1 MPLLTAVQKKAEKFP
16 KVTTSAGLKQFMN
29 ARNTAYA
36 GAFFFLTLMQWF
48 GMPASFCVSC
58 ALALCVTGEN
68 MYAPACGIALGCV
81 CLMLWGV
88 ETPWWNLIAVCGL
101 MTLQGYKWR
110 NIWGVIGTCIG
121 ILLPGMLIYGIVRA
135 YTVQEWILGSVM
147 IILSGGMMPALKKAA
162 LFIRNPRNER
172 MSQDDVLCML
182 IPVMMLLSGMGK
194 VAVFDLNIGYA
205 AAVAIVL
212 VTARCVPLFTAM
224 AIGMSFGI
232 GFMVSGCGVYWSV
245 TLPLIGASGVLM
257 QGKRK
262 WCISC
267 LGVLVSAATAYLMK
281 AVRIHPPLICTCVGC
296 IAWILTPNRYQREI
310 SKLAHRT
317 GLIKKQDDPYLE
329 SKMLQLTEY
338 LGRLS
343 SAVPKPTLQE
353 QGTEQLAESLMENL
367 CENCDR
373 LLICWRDCFQ
383 ERKEQF
389 IALADEIRLNG
400 RCDRAPDDCIKEKEL
415 LSLMESVLEKRQAF
429 LRRTQQVEYEQEMMK
444 THFSAIS
451 KIVRQHI
458 EAGARAGEEEYYEEK
473 QIEEMLAML
482 HVPADV
488 QYVKRENGHYVT
500 EVKMHPFSKCCN
512 IEALEMHIS
521 RQLGKRMHLSVQ
533 AHDRMLFEEL
543 PPLQIAVGTAST
555 CAVSTERKNITPYV
569 VENGD
574 AVLQRK
580 VRCGVE
586 MVALSDGMGHGTGA
600 GYESRKTLELMSIL
614 LEAGYSSHEAIKAV
628 NGMMLSASGGDRF
641 ATVDMCMIDLWT
653 GNLSLHKL
661 GANRS
666 LIIQGQNIV
675 EVEGEAL
682 PLGIIEHVVPNEHHA
697 SLGDGDTVL
706 LFSDG
711 VTDAFEDE
719 HALPT
724 LIHRYNHLS
733 PQMISDSLLQD
744 ALIQSGGLPKD
755 DMTVIC
761 IRLFKRPKRQ
771 K

>member
-1 MPLLTAVQKKAEKFP
+1 MPLSTVVQKKAEKLSGNAIP
-16 KVTTSAGLKQFMN
+16 AGMKQFVN
-29 ARNTAYA
+29 ARNAAYT

-48 GMPASFCVSC
+48 GIPAAFCVSC
-58 ALALCVTGEN
+58 ALALCITGEN
-68 MYAPACGIALGCV
+68 MYAPACGIAIGCV
-81 CLMLWGV
+81 CLMIWGV
-88 ETPWWNLIAVCGL
+88 EAPWWNLIAVCGL
-101 MTLQGYKWR
+101 MTVQGYKWR
-110 NIWGVIGTCIG
+110 NTWSVIATCIG
-121 ILLPGMLIYGIVRA
+121 VLLPGMLIYGIVQA
-135 YTVQEWILGSVM
+135 YTVQEWILSTVM
-147 IILSGGMMPALKKAA
+147 IVLAGGMMPALKKAA
-162 LFIRNPRNER
+162 LFIRNPQNEH
-172 MSQDDVLCML
+172 MSQDDVLCMM
-182 IPVMMLLSGMGK
+182 IPVVMLLGGMGK
-194 VAVFDLNIGYA
+194 VALLDLNIGYA

-212 VTARCVPLFTAM
+212 LTARCAPLFTAM
-224 AIGMSFGI
+224 AVSLCFGI

-245 TLPLIGASGVLM
+245 TLPLLAASGVLM

-262 WCISC
+262 WCIAFLC
-267 LGVLVSAATAYLMK
+267 LLVSGATAYLMK
-281 AVRIHPPLICTCVGC
+281 AVSICPPLVCTGIGC
-296 IAWILTPNRYQREI
+296 IAWMLTPNRFQREA
-310 SKLAHRT
+310 SKLMHRA

-338 LGRLS
+338 LNRLS

-353 QGTEQLAESLMENL
+353 QNTEQLAETLMESL

-389 IALADEIRLNG
+389 VALADEIKQNG
-400 RCDRAPDDCIKEKEL
+400 RCCHAPDDCIKENEL
-415 LSLMESVLEKRQAF
+415 ISVTEALTGKQQEF

-451 KIVRQHI
+451 KIVRRHI
-458 EAGARAGEEEYYEEK
+458 ESGARGGEEEYYEEQ

-482 HVPADV
+482 HVPACV

-500 EVKMHPFSKCCN
+500 EIKLHPFSKRCN
-512 IEALEMHIS
+512 IEALERHIG
-521 RQLGKRMHLSVQ
+521 RQLGKRMHLSIQ
-533 AHDRMLFEEL
+533 TYDRMLFEEL

-555 CAVSTERKNITPYV
+555 CAVSPERKNITPYV

-574 AVLQRK
+574 AVLQCR
-580 VRCGVE
+580 VRSGLE

-600 GYESRKTLELMSIL
+600 GYESRKTLELMSLL

-653 GNLSLHKL
+653 GKLSLHKL

-675 EVEGEAL
+675 EIEGEAL

-711 VTDAFEDE
+711 ITDAFSDE
-719 HALPT
+719 QALPT
-724 LIHRYNHLS
+724 LIHRYIHLS
-733 PQMISDSLLQD
+733 PQMIADSLLQD
-744 ALIQSGGLPKD
+744 ALIQSAGLPKD

-761 IRLFKRPKRQ
+761 IRLLKRQ
-771 K
+771 KRQK